1 MVSKT
6 YRIISICCIY
16 FFTIQ
21 LILALE
27 TEGIFRR
34 SANVSLVREVQ
45 TQCDRGESVDF
56 KGDVHLAAVLLKTF
70 LRELEEPL
78 LTYELYDDIMQF
90 QGIIV

>member
-1 MVSKT
+1 M
-6 YRIISICCIY
+6 IIS
-16 FFTIQ
+16 
-21 LILALE
+21 ALE

-34 SANVSLVREVQ
+34 SANVSLVRE
-45 TQCDRGESVDF
+45 TQAACDRGEPVDF

-90 QGIIV
+90 QSKTHLDRGCHINF